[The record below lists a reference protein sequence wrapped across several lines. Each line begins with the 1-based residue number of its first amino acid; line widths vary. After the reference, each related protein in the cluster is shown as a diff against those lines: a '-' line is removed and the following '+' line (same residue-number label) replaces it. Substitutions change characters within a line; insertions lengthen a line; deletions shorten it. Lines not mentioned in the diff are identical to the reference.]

1 MLENIFEL
9 ANQYQDYLIW
19 LGIASS
25 ILFIVGIIT
34 TPFLI
39 GMIPEDYFADREK
52 YKLKIQGPMHLIWV
66 VIRSIFGFI
75 LLLAGV
81 IMLFTPGQGILSIV
95 LGIFLMEFPGKQ
107 KLEYKMIQHDPTF
120 NAINWL
126 RSKAGKDAL
135 RR

>member
-1 MLENIFEL
+1 MF
-9 ANQYQDYLIW
+9 
-19 LGIASS
+19 
-25 ILFIVGIIT
+25 
-34 TPFLI
+34 
-39 GMIPEDYFADREK
+39 
-52 YKLKIQGPMHLIWV
+52 
-66 VIRSIFGFI
+66 
-75 LLLAGV
+75 LLAIGQMPFRNEQISFGEFQGHLV
-81 IMLFTPGQGILSIV
+81 TVDMILSIIMLFTPGQGILSIV

>member
-1 MLENIFEL
+1 MTGVQTCALPIS
-9 ANQYQDYLIW
+9 QI
-19 LGIASS
+19 
-25 ILFIVGIIT
+25 
-34 TPFLI
+34 
-39 GMIPEDYFADREK
+39 
-52 YKLKIQGPMHLIWV
+52 KIQGPMHLIWV